1 MGIPDKNMPIM
12 NIYGCKNVS
21 DIFMGDYK
29 STGTEIKTFLWIN
42 LVGNI
47 FLSTLT
53 HDLEVS
59 TLPLVKSWVMSIVS
73 LLE

>member
-29 STGTEIKTFLWIN
+29 STGTEIKTFFY
-42 LVGNI
+42 G
-47 FLSTLT
+47 
-53 HDLEVS
+53 
-59 TLPLVKSWVMSIVS
+59 
-73 LLE
+73 